1 VRARPILASRRA
13 LLGALIVAMA
23 CTEDHPIA
31 PPAVAA
37 LVIFPDTATVTVG
50 DSLVLQ
56 AVARDQNGHAFV
68 GAPTAWTSRRPAL
81 ATVSAMGLVKAVASG
96 TDTITATAGTL
107 SATARIAVVARPSL
121 AFTRD
126 SVGFAAT
133 ANGPNPG
140 ADSVTVVNP
149 GGGPLTGVAL
159 GTISYGAGASG
170 WLGDTLRGTATPD
183 ILVLTAQTGTLAVGS
198 YTATVP
204 VTAAAA
210 TNSPHTLKVTFV
222 VGVGAAASIAA
233 NGGSAQSATVTTA
246 VAVAPSV
253 IVRDQFNNP
262 VPGTTISFAVR
273 SGGGSVTG
281 GSQQTN
287 ASGVATVGSW
297 TLGTTAGPDTLT
309 ASSGGLSGSPVIFTA
324 TATAGPATK
333 LVFTQQPTSA
343 QAGVPITPAV
353 QVVAQDAYGNT
364 ATSYATAIA
373 VAIGTNPPGTGVL
386 SGTTS
391 VVPSGGAAAFGNLS
405 IDKTGTGYTLV
416 ASSGSLVGAASSG
429 FTISPSTTPA
439 GSKSTLTASIGTITA
454 SSGTSTTVIT
464 VTVRDTFSNPIPGA
478 AVAVGATGTG
488 NAFSPAA
495 SGTTDGTGVFQASF
509 SSTKA
514 EAKTIS
520 AVANGSVA
528 IVQTAAVTVNP
539 AAISASQS
547 SVVATTG
554 TITACST
561 GCVAGSTAGTIMVT
575 VRDAFNNPINGAAVT
590 SAATG
595 TGNTLAPTSGTSNGS
610 GVFQTTFNST
620 TAQAKTISA
629 TAGGTAI
636 TQTAAV
642 TVSAAAPANLAVN
655 GGNNQVARV
664 GTNVAT
670 APSALATDGFGN
682 AVSGASVTFGSLT
695 GGGSVTGS
703 PATTNGSGIA
713 TLGSWT
719 LGAVAAAGDSAR
731 GMYTN
736 TVTASATGTNSVQF
750 ADSGFYSLAND
761 VMPIFATAPAGP
773 CSSCHSAGFP
783 PDFSAAAN
791 FYNST
796 VSKTGSCN
804 TGSLRVAPGN
814 WGASLLGLLMNAAGP
829 AGCTTTVM
837 PPGGVLPAATRRII
851 SDWVNRSA
859 LNN

>member
-1 VRARPILASRRA
+1 MRARPIPASHRA
-13 LLGALIVAMA
+13 LLGALLVALA
-23 CTEDHPIA
+23 CTDDRAIT

-37 LVIFPDTATVTVG
+37 LVIFPDTATMTVG
-50 DSLVLQ
+50 DSLGLQ
-56 AVARDQNGHAFV
+56 AVARDQNGHAFI
-68 GAPTAWTSRRPAL
+68 GAPTAWVSSRPAV
-81 ATVSAMGLVKAVASG
+81 ATVSAAGIVKGVASG
-96 TDTITATAGTL
+96 TDTITATSGALT
-107 SATARIAVVARPSL
+107 ATALITVVPPPAL

-126 SVGFAAT
+126 SVGFTAT
-133 ANGPNPG
+133 ANGPSPG
-140 ADSVTVVNP
+140 ADSVTVVNA
-149 GGGPLTGVAL
+149 GGGALTGVAL

-170 WLGDTLRGTATPD
+170 WLSATLRGTATPD
-183 ILVLTAQTGTLAVGS
+183 ILVLTAQTGTLAVGT

-210 TNSPHTLKVTFV
+210 TNSPHTLTVSFA

-233 NGGSAQSATVTTA
+233 NGGNAQSATVNMA

-262 VPGTTISFAVR
+262 APGTTITFAVR

-281 GSQQTN
+281 GSQQTS
-287 ASGVATVGSW
+287 ASGSATVGSW

-309 ASSGGLSGSPVIFTA
+309 ATSGGLSGSPVIFAA
-324 TATAGPATK
+324 TATAGAATK
-333 LVFTQQPTSA
+333 LAFTQQPTSA

-353 QVVAQDAYGNT
+353 QVSAQDSYGNT

-373 VAIGTNPPGTGVL
+373 VAIGTNPNSGILT
-386 SGTTS
+386 GTTS
-391 VVPSGGAAAFGNLS
+391 VLPSAGAATFANLS

-416 ASSGSLVGAASSG
+416 TSSGSLSSATSNG

-439 GSKSTLTASIGTITA
+439 GSKATLIASTGAITA
-454 SSGTSTTVIT
+454 SSGGSSALIT

-478 AVAVGATGTG
+478 AVALGATGTG

-495 SGTTDGTGVFQASF
+495 SGTTDATGVFQASF

-520 AVANGSVA
+520 GVANGTFA

-539 AAISASQS
+539 AAVSASQS
-547 SVVATTG
+547 SVVATTSA
-554 TITACST
+554 ITACST
-561 GCVAGSTAGTIMVT
+561 SCVAGSTASTITVT
-575 VRDAFNNPINGAAVT
+575 VRDAFNNPIGNAAVT
-590 SAATG
+590 PAASG
-595 TGNTLAPTSGTSNGS
+595 TGNTLAPTSGTSNGT
-610 GVFQTTFNST
+610 GVFTTTFNST

-629 TAGGTAI
+629 TAAGSAI

-642 TVSAAAPANLAVN
+642 TVNAAPAANLAVN
-655 GGNNQVARV
+655 GGNNQAARV

-670 APSALATDGFGN
+670 PPSAVATDAFGN
-682 AVSGASVTFGSLT
+682 VVSGVSVTFGSLT

-719 LGAVAAAGDSAR
+719 LGAVAAPGDSAR

-736 TVTASATGTNSVQF
+736 TVSASAIGTNSVQF
-750 ADSGFYSLAND
+750 ADSAFYSLVSD
-761 VMPIFATAPAGP
+761 VMPVFATAGAGP
-773 CSSCHSAGFP
+773 CSGCHTGGAGV
-783 PDFSAAAN
+783 DFSSATN
-791 FYNST
+791 FVNST
-796 VSKTGSCN
+796 VNKTGSCN
-804 TGSLRVAPGN
+804 AGFLRVAPGN
-814 WGASLLGLLMNAAGP
+814 WGGSLLGLLMNASG
-829 AGCTTTVM
+829 GCTVPSAVM
-837 PPGGVLPAATRRII
+837 PPGGALPAATRRII